1 MQQGSL
7 DVRLQYL
14 GGLLAAALA
23 ACPAAAQEPAASLM
37 LVCNGTD
44 AVPATITPGSFGGR
58 YYYGS
63 SGAMAQGRASAQLG
77 VSLDGGKVRVRPPK
91 SSVPLFAKDSDD
103 GWYELTDVAVDR
115 LSIKGRLKWNR
126 IDRVRLDVD
135 RRSGMV
141 SFGEFS
147 GVCQPVSTSPDAT
160 KF

>member
-1 MQQGSL
+1 M
-7 DVRLQYL
+7 RLRYL
-14 GGLLAAALA
+14 GGLLVAALA
-23 ACPAAAQEPAASLM
+23 ASPAAAQEPAASLM

-44 AVPATITPGSFGGR
+44 AVPATITPGAMGGGGR
-58 YYYGS
+58 YYYGAV
-63 SGAMAQGRASAQLG
+63 GALAQGRAAAQLG

-103 GWYELTDVAVDR
+103 GWYDLTDVAVDR

-147 GVCQPVSTSPDAT
+147 GVCQSVSTSPDAT